1 MRGGADLSQM
11 ADRIMAAQNITGN
24 CPLNLSVNMMLCE
37 TSAACAVA
45 YLRLE
50 DIARLA
56 RVSPQ
61 MHDVFADL
69 GAGIPGEIR
78 QASRRRF
85 IGAAFRVRWWANVL
99 QVDETR
105 KVMLKRER
113 GIGEGNVGFFERS
126 AGLYDGTRS
135 RRGGL

>member
-1 MRGGADLSQM
+1 
-11 ADRIMAAQNITGN
+11 MAAQNATGN
-24 CPLNLSVNMMLCE
+24 NPLDLSLNTMLRE
-37 TSAACAVA
+37 TSAAYAVA

-50 DIARLA
+50 DIARMGRVA
-56 RVSPQ
+56 RD
-61 MHDVFADL
+61 MHDLFADL

-78 QASRRRF
+78 QASRGRF
-85 IGAAFRVRWWANVL
+85 IGAALRMRWWANIL
-99 QVDETR
+99 QVDEAR

-113 GIGEGNVGFFERS
+113 GVGEGNVGFFERC